1 MPRKALFTKEE
12 VVAKALELVRQ
23 KGIDALTARELGA
36 ALGSSSRP
44 IFTLYNN
51 MEEVNADV
59 KKAAQQRFS
68 DYVADV
74 ANYTP
79 AFKEFGLRLVR
90 FAREEQNLFNLIFLH
105 KDASVAN
112 EIHPKALECLETIS
126 KDYEI
131 TKEQVGILFGQMW
144 VFACGLAVLSTKD
157 TETYSDEL
165 VSKMISMQFISTLS
179 FIKSGKPL
187 VSPTPHL
194 RSENEKTTSVLDYI
208 ENSK

>member
-12 VVAKALELVRQ
+12 MVEKALDLVRR

-59 KKAAQQRFS
+59 KKAAQQLFS

-74 ANYTP
+74 NDYTP

-90 FAREEQNLFNLIFLH
+90 FAREEQNLFNLLFFH
-105 KDASVAN
+105 KDADVSN
-112 EIHPKALECLETIS
+112 EIHPKAMECLDVICSDYGIS
-126 KDYEI
+126 K
-131 TKEQVGILFGQMW
+131 EQAISSLDN
-144 VFACGLAVLSTKD
+144 CGCLSAD
-157 TETYSDEL
+157 W
-165 VSKMISMQFISTLS
+165 
-179 FIKSGKPL
+179 
-187 VSPTPHL
+187 HC
-194 RSENEKTTSVLDYI
+194 
-208 ENSK
+208 